1 MAIKLIIDS
10 ASDIPVSYA
19 KEHNMTYLPLP
30 VTIGEKQY
38 LSGVDISPE
47 QFYEILIESDC
58 LPVTSQVSP
67 FAFEQAFRDV
77 IAQGDTPVAITLSS
91 KLSGTYQ
98 SACIAAA
105 NFDGKAFVIDSMNVS
120 LGEAILIYYA
130 ERLIAQD
137 LTASQ
142 LATKLDSVKQN
153 IKVLALLDTLEYLKK
168 GGRISAAAAIVG
180 GLLSIKPVIAI
191 ENGEVQLIGKARGS
205 KQGNNLLNEMIANC
219 HGVDFSMPLTL
230 AFSGISDAL
239 LQKYI
244 TDSRN
249 LWEGRID
256 RLPVLSIGATIGT
269 HAGPG
274 AIGVAFFEQPD
285 KESHSC

>member
-19 KEHNMTYLPLP
+19 KEHGMTYLPLP

-38 LSGVDISPE
+38 LSGVDITP
-47 QFYEILIESDC
+47 QAFYEILIESDC

-67 FAFEQAFRDV
+67 FAFEQAFRTAID
-77 IAQGDTPVAITLSS
+77 QGDTPVAITLSS

-105 NFDGKAFVIDSMNVS
+105 NFGGQAFVVDSMNVS
-120 LGEAILIYYA
+120 LGQAILVYYA
-130 ERLIAQD
+130 ERLIAQGISAPA
-137 LTASQ
+137 LVSE
-142 LATKLDSVKQN
+142 LDRAKQK
-153 IKVLALLDTLEYLKK
+153 IKVIALLDTLEYLKK
-168 GGRISAAAAIVG
+168 GGRISAATAVVG
-180 GLLSIKPVIAI
+180 GILSIKPVVSVV
-191 ENGEVQLIGKARGS
+191 NGEVQLIGKARGS
-205 KQGNNLLNEMIANC
+205 KQGNNLLNEMVANS

-230 AFSGISDAL
+230 AFSGLSDAL

-244 TDSRN
+244 ADSHQ
-249 LWEGRID
+249 LWEGRVSN
-256 RLPVLSIGATIGT
+256 LPVLTIGATIGT

-274 AIGVAFFEQPD
+274 AIGVAFFEQ
-285 KESHSC
+285 

>member
-19 KEHNMTYLPLP
+19 KEHGMMYLPLP

-38 LSGVDISPE
+38 LSGVDITP
-47 QFYEILIESDC
+47 QAFYEILIESDC

-67 FAFEQAFRDV
+67 FAFEQAFRTA
-77 IAQGDTPVAITLSS
+77 IEQGDTPVAITLSS

-105 NFDGKAFVIDSMNVS
+105 NFGGQAFVVDSMNVS
-120 LGEAILIYYA
+120 LGQAILVYYA
-130 ERLIAQD
+130 ERLIAQGVSAPA
-137 LTASQ
+137 LVSE
-142 LATKLDSVKQN
+142 LDRAKQK
-153 IKVLALLDTLEYLKK
+153 IKVIALLDTLEYLKK
-168 GGRISAAAAIVG
+168 GGRISAATAVVG
-180 GLLSIKPVIAI
+180 GILSIKPVVSVV
-191 ENGEVQLIGKARGS
+191 NSEVQLIGKARGS
-205 KQGNNLLNEMIANC
+205 KQGNNLLNEMVANS

-230 AFSGISDAL
+230 AFSGLSDAL

-244 TDSRN
+244 ADSHQ
-249 LWEGRID
+249 LWEGRVSN
-256 RLPVLSIGATIGT
+256 LPVLAIGATIGT

-274 AIGVAFFEQPD
+274 AIGVAFFEQ
-285 KESHSC
+285 

>member
-1 MAIKLIIDS
+1 MAIQLIIDS

-19 KEHNMTYLPLP
+19 KEHNLTYLPLP

-38 LSGVDISPE
+38 LSGVDITPQE
-47 QFYEILIESDC
+47 FYEILIESDC

-67 FAFEQAFRDV
+67 FGYEQAFRAA

-105 NFDGKAFVIDSMNVS
+105 NFDGKAFVVDSRNVS
-120 LGEAILIYYA
+120 LGEAILVYYA
-130 ERLIAQD
+130 ERLIAQG
-137 LTASQ
+137 LSPQQ
-142 LATKLDSVKQN
+142 LIEALDHMKQK
-153 IKVLALLDTLEYLKK
+153 IKVIALLDTLEYLKK
-168 GGRISAAAAIVG
+168 GGRIPAAVAAIG

-191 ENGEVQLIGKARGS
+191 VDGAVQLIGKARGS
-205 KQGNNLLNEMIANC
+205 KQGNNLLNEMIASSC
-219 HGVDFSMPLTL
+219 GFDFSLPLTL
-230 AFSGISDAL
+230 GFSGISDAL

-244 TDSRN
+244 TDSRS
-249 LWEGRID
+249 LWESHID
-256 RLPVLSIGATIGT
+256 QLPVLSIGATIGT

-274 AIGVAFFEQPD
+274 AIGVAFFEQ
-285 KESHSC
+285 

>member
-1 MAIKLIIDS
+1 MAIQLIIDS

-19 KEHNMTYLPLP
+19 KEHNLTYLPLP

-38 LSGVDISPE
+38 LSGVDITPQE
-47 QFYEILIESDC
+47 FYEILIESDC

-67 FAFEQAFRDV
+67 FGYEQAFRAA

-105 NFDGKAFVIDSMNVS
+105 NFDGKAFVVDSRNVS
-120 LGEAILIYYA
+120 LGEAILVYYA
-130 ERLIAQD
+130 ERLIAQG
-137 LTASQ
+137 LSPQQ
-142 LATKLDSVKQN
+142 LIEALDRMKQK
-153 IKVLALLDTLEYLKK
+153 IKVIALLDTLEYLKK
-168 GGRISAAAAIVG
+168 GGRIPAAVAAIG

-191 ENGEVQLIGKARGS
+191 VDGAVQLIGKARGS
-205 KQGNNLLNEMIANC
+205 KQGNNLLNERIASSR
-219 HGVDFSMPLTL
+219 GVDFSLPLTL
-230 AFSGISDAL
+230 GFSGICDAL

-244 TDSRN
+244 TDSRS
-249 LWEGRID
+249 LWESHID
-256 RLPVLSIGATIGT
+256 QLPVLSIGATIGT

-274 AIGVAFFEQPD
+274 AIGVAFFEQ
-285 KESHSC
+285 

>member
-19 KEHNMTYLPLP
+19 KEHGMTYLPLP

-38 LSGVDISPE
+38 LSGVDITP
-47 QFYEILIESDC
+47 QAFYEILIESDC

-67 FAFEQAFRDV
+67 FAFEQAFRTAID
-77 IAQGDTPVAITLSS
+77 QGDTPVAITLSS

-105 NFDGKAFVIDSMNVS
+105 NFGGQAFVVDSMNVS
-120 LGEAILIYYA
+120 LGQAILVYYA
-130 ERLIAQD
+130 ERLIAQGISAPA
-137 LTASQ
+137 LVSE
-142 LATKLDSVKQN
+142 LDRAKQK
-153 IKVLALLDTLEYLKK
+153 IKVIALLDTLEYLKK
-168 GGRISAAAAIVG
+168 GGRISAATAVVG
-180 GLLSIKPVIAI
+180 GILSIKPVVSVV
-191 ENGEVQLIGKARGS
+191 NGEVQLIGKARGS
-205 KQGNNLLNEMIANC
+205 KQGNNLLNEMVANS

-230 AFSGISDAL
+230 AFSGLSNAL

-244 TDSRN
+244 ADSHQ
-249 LWEGRID
+249 LWEGRVSN
-256 RLPVLSIGATIGT
+256 LPVLTIGATIGT

-274 AIGVAFFEQPD
+274 AIGVAFFEQ
-285 KESHSC
+285 

>member
-1 MAIKLIIDS
+1 MAIQLIIDS

-19 KEHNMTYLPLP
+19 KEHNQTYLPLP

-38 LSGVDISPE
+38 LSGVDITPQE
-47 QFYEILIESDC
+47 FYEILIESDC

-67 FAFEQAFRDV
+67 FGYEQAFRAA

-105 NFDGKAFVIDSMNVS
+105 NFDGKAFVVDSRNVS

-130 ERLIAQD
+130 ERQITQGLSPQQLIEA
-137 LTASQ
+137 
-142 LATKLDSVKQN
+142 LDRMKQK
-153 IKVLALLDTLEYLKK
+153 IKVIALLDTLEYLKK
-168 GGRISAAAAIVG
+168 GGRIPAAVAAIG

-191 ENGEVQLIGKARGS
+191 VDGAVQLIGKARGS
-205 KQGNNLLNEMIANC
+205 KQGNNLLNEMIASSR
-219 HGVDFSMPLTL
+219 GVDFSLPLTL
-230 AFSGISDAL
+230 GFSGISDAL

-244 TDSRN
+244 TDSRS
-249 LWEGRID
+249 LWESHID
-256 RLPVLSIGATIGT
+256 QLPVLSIGATIGT

-274 AIGVAFFEQPD
+274 AIGVAFFEQ
-285 KESHSC
+285 